1 MEEIMKY
8 LDEAEN
14 NYFKLLVIP
23 EDSRERDDIVKF
35 LESRGWSRLDVAKE
49 VFRIAKTIPE
59 DKKRLRMSI
68 ELEKWLGSLSG
79 DRYIFENISV
89 LFSPELGKIDPIRLF
104 KYRFSRERRAVL
116 IFPGRIKGEKAE
128 YSLEGRPDHMTMDVS
143 EVICYPTKGGSI
155 E

>member
-1 MEEIMKY
+1 MEQIMKY

-23 EDSRERDDIVKF
+23 EDCKEKNDIIRF
-35 LESRGWSRLDVAKE
+35 LEDQGWKRLDITKE
-49 VFRIAKTIPE
+49 VFRIEKDIPR
-59 DKKRLRMSI
+59 DKEKLRTSI
-68 ELEKWLGSLSG
+68 ELENWLSNLSG
-79 DRYIFENISV
+79 DKYIFENIEI

-104 KYRFSRERRAVL
+104 KYRFCRERIAIL

-128 YSLEGRPDHMTMDVS
+128 YSLEGREDHMIMDVS
-143 EVICYPTKGGSI
+143 EVICYPTKGS